1 MIGGLQGEEWKF
13 IQKYLAWSRRNRG
26 KFAPRMGCA
35 NFESVVRI
43 SHNTRTTQGVVR
55 KFRTSLEQLSSEG
68 HIFLVSAPNRT
79 RFKALDS

>member
-13 IQKYLAWSRRNRG
+13 IQKYLTWSRRNRG

-35 NFESVVRI
+35 NFEGVVRI
-43 SHNTRTTQGVVR
+43 SHNT
-55 KFRTSLEQLSSEG
+55 RTSLEQLSSEG
-68 HIFLVSAPNRT
+68 HIFLILAPNRT